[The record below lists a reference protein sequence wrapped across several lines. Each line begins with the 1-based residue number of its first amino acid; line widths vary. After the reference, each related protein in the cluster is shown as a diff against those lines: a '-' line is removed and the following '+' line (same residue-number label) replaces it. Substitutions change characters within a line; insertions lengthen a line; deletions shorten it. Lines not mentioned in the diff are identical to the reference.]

1 MANTLLP
8 ICSQQKIAIRD
19 GYTGPLA
26 RLLLPFYQWGYWY
39 ASGQQF
45 TFPNS
50 TIKQDK
56 GITMNGTTKPNTF
69 IKTPGICPVNV

>member
-19 GYTGPLA
+19 GYTGALA
-26 RLLLPFYQWGYWY
+26 RLLLPFYGYWF
-39 ASGQQF
+39 ASGQHF

-50 TIKQDK
+50 TIAQDK

-69 IKTPGICPVNV
+69 VKTPGVCGVNV